1 VFLKLSKHVGGAV
14 GGESF
19 VDQPELTVIDEQ
31 RSTLTGFSNAQ
42 VFVKLASRHEG
53 VRLRKQGVE
62 DETIKVFSCPV
73 VHGVAVFEEL
83 YIEKAGHDYKL
94 QFLLVDSISG
104 WSLDK
109 TYSNVFD
116 VVVGSPYR
124 ISVVKQPCEA
134 FGGSPFGVQPI
145 VGVYDRG
152 QNLVDNFR
160 RGKITVRLKEESHD
174 SGNLYTF
181 DSREILESYVF
192 DGQAHFEGLAIR
204 LIGWYVLEFRFEDLT
219 SIRYHKCES
228 QIFQTLPGPPASVI
242 LDRPIPSK
250 TEAGLAFHDQPR
262 IRVVDRGGNL
272 VGSPQNRRLGVSVFF
287 ETNPNISNQ
296 GMILPL
302 EKSNAPV
309 IDGVAQFKHL
319 NINKAGENYRLVFNL
334 VHISEKSTDQMWT
347 PTMCNVHSFD
357 NKHTENVTLIISTLT
372 RCP

>member
-1 VFLKLSKHVGGAV
+1 MRQIFRGILLVSSLVSVTSRNVFLKLSKHVGGAV

-94 QFLLVDSISG
+94 QFLLVESISG

-160 RGKITVRLKEESHD
+160 RGKVSSHD
-174 SGNLYTF
+174 
-181 DSREILESYVF
+181 
-192 DGQAHFEGLAIR
+192 
-204 LIGWYVLEFRFEDLT
+204 
-219 SIRYHKCES
+219 
-228 QIFQTLPGPPASVI
+228 
-242 LDRPIPSK
+242 
-250 TEAGLAFHDQPR
+250 
-262 IRVVDRGGNL
+262 
-272 VGSPQNRRLGVSVFF
+272 
-287 ETNPNISNQ
+287 
-296 GMILPL
+296 
-302 EKSNAPV
+302 
-309 IDGVAQFKHL
+309 
-319 NINKAGENYRLVFNL
+319 VFNVL
-334 VHISEKSTDQMWT
+334 RVIELTKLRSHRLL
-347 PTMCNVHSFD
+347 FD
-357 NKHTENVTLIISTLT
+357 
-372 RCP
+372 